1 MNKRERAMLDPRRGR
16 GIALSAFALSV
27 AVMASA
33 CTPPMPPDVLAA
45 QAESQIECQTGSTD
59 VSVPEN
65 LFGAMTFIG
74 DALTSVCPEQTLM
87 EIGPQEPATLKVVDG
102 TPSPQDV
109 SEFSAACPAG
119 DVIYVPLFS
128 YPVTLAYNIFGL
140 EGLVLTA
147 DAVAGILNGD
157 ITSWEDPAITD
168 ANEGFDL
175 SGLPDIEVY
184 TVDQDRG
191 SVQAMTTWLSEEAP
205 QAWSEGTLE
214 RLPGNINFGS
224 SFEMTEELAFMEGA
238 VAILPVFEA
247 FNAFVPTAALP
258 VTYGDDGAE
267 EELIA
272 FPDDPQLAKI
282 GSGAMTLSVEDQG
295 NIAASPAVGGIPDD
309 EIFDLAASKIILQ
322 EDQPVVGWPVLGT
335 GHLLVCDDPADPLP
349 LSVAQYALRLAG
361 QGALETYGLTPLP
374 EPVRIKT
381 FEPLKVTVAGE
392 N

>member
-1 MNKRERAMLDPRRGR
+1 MLDPRRGR

-65 LFGAMTFIG
+65 LLGAMTFVG

-87 EIGPQEPATLKVVDG
+87 EIGPQEPAKLKVVDG

-109 SEFSAACPAG
+109 SEFSAVCPAG

-147 DAVAGILNGD
+147 EVVAGILNGS
-157 ITSWEDPAITD
+157 ITAWEDPAITD

-205 QAWSEGTLE
+205 QSWSEGTLE

-238 VAILPVFEA
+238 VAVLPVFEA
-247 FNAFVPTAALP
+247 FNAFVPTAAFP
-258 VTYGDDGAE
+258 VTYGDDGAQ

-282 GSGAMTLSVEDQG
+282 GSGAMALSVDDQG
-295 NIAASPAVGGIPDD
+295 NIAATPAVGGIPDD

-322 EDQPVVGWPVLGT
+322 EDQPVIGWPVLGT

-349 LSVAQYALRLAG
+349 LSVAQYSLRLAG

>member
-1 MNKRERAMLDPRRGR
+1 MLDPRRGR

-65 LFGAMTFIG
+65 LLGAMTFVG

-87 EIGPQEPATLKVVDG
+87 EIGPQEPAKLKVVDG

-109 SEFSAACPAG
+109 SEFSAVCPAG

-147 DAVAGILNGD
+147 EAVAGILNGS
-157 ITSWEDPAITD
+157 ITAWEDPAITD

-205 QAWSEGTLE
+205 QSWSEGTLE

-247 FNAFVPTAALP
+247 FNAFVPTAAFP
-258 VTYGDDGAE
+258 VTYGDDGAQ

-282 GSGAMTLSVEDQG
+282 GSGAMALSVDDQG
-295 NIAASPAVGGIPDD
+295 NIAATPAVGGIPDD

-322 EDQPVVGWPVLGT
+322 EDQPVIGWPVLGT

-349 LSVAQYALRLAG
+349 LSVAQYSLRLAG

>member
-1 MNKRERAMLDPRRGR
+1 MLDPRRGR

-87 EIGPQEPATLKVVDG
+87 EIGPQEPAKLKVVDG

-109 SEFSAACPAG
+109 SEFSAVCPAG

-147 DAVAGILNGD
+147 EAVAGILNGS
-157 ITSWEDPAITD
+157 ITAWEDPAITD

-205 QAWSEGTLE
+205 QSWSEGTLE

-238 VAILPVFEA
+238 VAVLPVFEA
-247 FNAFVPTAALP
+247 FNAFVPTAAFP
-258 VTYGDDGAE
+258 VTYGDDGAQ

-282 GSGAMTLSVEDQG
+282 GSGAMALSVDDQG
-295 NIAASPAVGGIPDD
+295 NIAATPAVGGIPDD

-322 EDQPVVGWPVLGT
+322 EDQPVIGWPVLGT

-349 LSVAQYALRLAG
+349 LSVAQYSLRLAG

>member
-1 MNKRERAMLDPRRGR
+1 MLDPRRGR

-27 AVMASA
+27 AATASA

-59 VSVPEN
+59 VSVPDN
-65 LFGAMTFIG
+65 LFGAMTFVG
-74 DALTSVCPEQTLM
+74 DALTAVCPEQTLM
-87 EIGPQEPATLKVVDG
+87 EVGPQEPAKLKVVDG
-102 TPSPQDV
+102 TPSPDDV
-109 SEFSAACPAG
+109 SDFTAGCPAG
-119 DVIYVPLFS
+119 DVIYVPLYS

-140 EGLVLTA
+140 EGLVLTPE
-147 DAVAGILNGD
+147 AVAGILTGS

-175 SGLPDIEVY
+175 SGLPAIEVY

-205 QAWSEGTLE
+205 QSWSDGTLE
-214 RLPGNINFGS
+214 RLPGNITFGS
-224 SFEMTEELAFMEGA
+224 SLEMSEELAFMEGA

-247 FNAFVPTAALP
+247 FNAFVPTAAFP
-258 VTYGDDGAE
+258 VTYGDEGGAE

-272 FPDDPQLAKI
+272 YPDDPQLAKI
-282 GSGAMTLSVEDQG
+282 GSGAMALSVDDQG
-295 NIAASPAVGGIPDD
+295 NIAATPAVGGIPDD

-322 EDQPVVGWPVLGT
+322 EDQPVIGWPVLGT

-374 EPVRIKT
+374 EPVRIET
-381 FEPLKVTVAGE
+381 FEPLKVTVAE
-392 N
+392 ED

>member
-1 MNKRERAMLDPRRGR
+1 MLDPRRGR

-74 DALTSVCPEQTLM
+74 DALTSVCPDQTLM

-295 NIAASPAVGGIPDD
+295 NIAATPAVGGIPDD

>member
-1 MNKRERAMLDPRRGR
+1 
-16 GIALSAFALSV
+16 
-27 AVMASA
+27 
-33 CTPPMPPDVLAA
+33 
-45 QAESQIECQTGSTD
+45 
-59 VSVPEN
+59 
-65 LFGAMTFIG
+65 
-74 DALTSVCPEQTLM
+74 M

-295 NIAASPAVGGIPDD
+295 NIAATPAVGGIPDD

>member
-1 MNKRERAMLDPRRGR
+1 MLDPRRGR

-27 AVMASA
+27 AAAASA

-45 QAESQIECQTGSTD
+45 QAESQIDCQTGSTD

-65 LFGAMTFIG
+65 LLGAMTFVG
-74 DALTSVCPEQTLM
+74 DALTSVCPEQTLI
-87 EIGPQEPATLKVVDG
+87 EVGPQEPAKLKVVDG
-102 TPSPQDV
+102 TPSPEDV
-109 SEFSAACPAG
+109 SEFSAVCPAG

-147 DAVAGILNGD
+147 DAVAGILNGS
-157 ITSWEDPAITD
+157 ITSWEDPAIID
-168 ANEGFDL
+168 VNEGFDL

-191 SVQAMTTWLSEEAP
+191 AVQAMTTWLSEEAP
-205 QAWSEGTLE
+205 QSWSEGTLE
-214 RLPGNINFGS
+214 RLPGDINFGS

-238 VAILPVFEA
+238 VAVLPVFEA
-247 FNAFVPTAALP
+247 FNAFVPTAAFP

-282 GSGAMTLSVEDQG
+282 GSGAMALSVDARG
-295 NIAASPAVGGIPDD
+295 NIAAPPAVGGIPDD

-322 EDQPVVGWPVLGT
+322 EDQAVVGWPVLGT

-349 LSVAQYALRLAG
+349 LSVAQYSLRLAG

>member
-1 MNKRERAMLDPRRGR
+1 MLDPRRGR

-45 QAESQIECQTGSTD
+45 QAESQIECRTGSTD

-224 SFEMTEELAFMEGA
+224 SFEMTEELALMEGA

-295 NIAASPAVGGIPDD
+295 NIAATPAVGGIPDD

-349 LSVAQYALRLAG
+349 LSVAQYSLRLAG

>member
-1 MNKRERAMLDPRRGR
+1 MLDPRRGR

-45 QAESQIECQTGSTD
+45 QAESQIECRTGSTD

-224 SFEMTEELAFMEGA
+224 SFEMTEELALMEGA

-282 GSGAMTLSVEDQG
+282 GSGAMTLSVGDQG
-295 NIAASPAVGGIPDD
+295 NIAATPAVGGIPDD

-349 LSVAQYALRLAG
+349 LSVAQYSLRLAG

>member
-1 MNKRERAMLDPRRGR
+1 MLDPRRGR

-27 AVMASA
+27 AAAASA

-45 QAESQIECQTGSTD
+45 QAESQIDCQTGSTD

-65 LFGAMTFIG
+65 LLGAMTFVG
-74 DALTSVCPEQTLM
+74 DALTSVCPEQTLI
-87 EIGPQEPATLKVVDG
+87 EVGPQEPAKLKVVDG
-102 TPSPQDV
+102 TPSPEDV
-109 SEFSAACPAG
+109 SEFSAVCPAG

-147 DAVAGILNGD
+147 DAVAGILNGS
-157 ITSWEDPAITD
+157 ITSWEDPAIID
-168 ANEGFDL
+168 VNEGFDL

-205 QAWSEGTLE
+205 QSWSEGTLE
-214 RLPGNINFGS
+214 RLPGDINFGS

-238 VAILPVFEA
+238 VAVLPVFEA
-247 FNAFVPTAALP
+247 FNAFVPTAAFP

-282 GSGAMTLSVEDQG
+282 GSGAMALSVDDQG
-295 NIAASPAVGGIPDD
+295 NIAATPAVGGIPDD

-322 EDQPVVGWPVLGT
+322 EDQAVVGWPVLGT

-349 LSVAQYALRLAG
+349 LSVAQYSLRLAG